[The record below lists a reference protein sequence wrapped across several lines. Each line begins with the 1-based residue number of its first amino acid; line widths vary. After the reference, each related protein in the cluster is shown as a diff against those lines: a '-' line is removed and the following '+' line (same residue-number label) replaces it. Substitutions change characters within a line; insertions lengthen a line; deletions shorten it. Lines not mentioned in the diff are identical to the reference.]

1 MGTVTFL
8 MPFNY
13 IQDEISINL
22 KAIFPQIKKK
32 KFGGFPYDHPTHA
45 CLKNINRQQ
54 IQRDSNLHL
63 SLYYIYY

>member
-32 KFGGFPYDHPTHA
+32 K
-45 CLKNINRQQ
+45 
-54 IQRDSNLHL
+54 NLEAFLMTTLHMPV
-63 SLYYIYY
+63 

>member
-32 KFGGFPYDHPTHA
+32 K
-45 CLKNINRQQ
+45 IWR
-54 IQRDSNLHL
+54 L
-63 SLYYIYY
+63 SLWPPYTCLFKKYKQTTDTER